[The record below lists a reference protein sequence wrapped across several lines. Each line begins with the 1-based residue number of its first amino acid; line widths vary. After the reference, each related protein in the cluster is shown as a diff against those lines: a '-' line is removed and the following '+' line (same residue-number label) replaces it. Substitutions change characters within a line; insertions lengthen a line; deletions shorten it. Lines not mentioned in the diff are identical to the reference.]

1 MVRYLRRFG
10 RLINLPNNFSV
21 LDADDS
27 KKAIK
32 EALKTFDGAPMGIT
46 LKPEQCINEISRA
59 KSREEDA
66 QAFATRLRREQ
77 ATDASSVAVRLAVAE
92 VYFEYEA
99 ALERM
104 NGLDF
109 DDLLLKGCA
118 LLRQPGVVSNVLH
131 VLVDEF
137 QDTNTTQYTL
147 MSLFAAATTSN
158 LLAAPGLLPPGGWT
172 SEDTQPVG
180 LSIVGDPDQS
190 IYAWRNAEVTNLE
203 KMFGMFSGTRRVKLE
218 ENFRST
224 GAILEASLRVVEQG
238 EAHARVS
245 HALLTPVLQTQSA
258 SPRASTRRTPPAC
271 PSCSRRTPRPAPKR
285 PLSRPKSSGWLRI
298 PAGCWI
304 TTT

>member
-1 MVRYLRRFG
+1 MVRYLRRYG
-10 RLINLPNNFSV
+10 RLIDLPNNFSV

-32 EALKTFDGAPMGIT
+32 EALKTFDNAPMGIT
-46 LKPEQCINEISRA
+46 LKPEQCLNEISRA

-66 QAFATRLRREQ
+66 QAFAARLRREQ
-77 ATDASSVAVRLAVAE
+77 RTEGSSVEVKLAIAE
-92 VYFEYEA
+92 VYFEYES
-99 ALERM
+99 ALQRM

-109 DDLLLKGCA
+109 DDLLLKGCQ

-147 MSLFAAATTSN
+147 MSLFAAATTPN

-172 SEDTQPVG
+172 ADEAQPVG

-203 KMFGMFSGTRRVKLE
+203 KMFGTFAGTRRVKLE

-238 EAHARVS
+238 EQQRGEHG
-245 HALLTPVLQTQSA
+245 
-258 SPRASTRRTPPAC
+258 
-271 PSCSRRTPRPAPKR
+271 
-285 PLSRPKSSGWLRI
+285 SG
-298 PAGCWI
+298 C
-304 TTT
+304 